1 MTADRVHS
9 VLVYS
14 AQMEPL
20 GGIESHVRELCL
32 RLVEAGKRV
41 TLLCSRSR
49 MEPSTRESLS
59 RAGVTLMLNEKPW
72 FSASPARKWLWT
84 LTALARLSR
93 CKFDVVYTNGQG
105 RNPATVVRWFRGRT
119 RVIHHHHMATDADE
133 IAHWTG
139 AYRNS
144 MRNADVLVVT
154 ADFIRQRMR
163 AAIGR
168 QDVEVAYCFSRRLP
182 SAARTPEPQR
192 PVVFGYFGRLIEG
205 KGIDWI
211 QRLSR
216 DPRLAQVRWKIWGS
230 EAHYRASDFDAF
242 DHIDYEG
249 VFVDEQGLRAA
260 LDALDCFVLLSA
272 TEGLPLSLME
282 VMGAGKPWIATAAG
296 GIPELAH
303 DPASCVLV
311 SLEDPEQVVNAC
323 LVMEARIR
331 AGQIDRVAQQS
342 FYETHLGDR
351 ALLARWLALLEG
363 RS

>member
-1 MTADRVHS
+1 VKS

-14 AQMEPL
+14 AQMEPI
-20 GGIESHVRELCL
+20 GGIESHVKELCL
-32 RLVEAGKRV
+32 RLTEAGKRV

-49 MEPSTRESLS
+49 MEPGTKESLR
-59 RAGVTLMLNEKPW
+59 RAGVALMLNEASW

-84 LTALARLSR
+84 LGALARVPR
-93 CKFDVVYTNGQG
+93 GGFDVVYTNGQG

-133 IAHWTG
+133 IAYWSE

-144 MRNADVLVVT
+144 MLAADVLVVT
-154 ADFIRQRMR
+154 ADFIRRRMR

-168 QDVEVAYCFSRRLP
+168 QDIEVAYCFSRRLS
-182 SAARTPEPQR
+182 SAARVPDAQT

-216 DPRLAQVRWKIWGS
+216 DPRLAGVRWKIWGT
-230 EAHYRASDFDAF
+230 EAHYRASDFDGF
-242 DHIDYEG
+242 DNITYHG
-249 VFVDEQGLRAA
+249 VFTDEAGLRNA

-296 GIPELAH
+296 GVPELAH
-303 DPASCVLV
+303 DPGSCVLV
-311 SLEDPEQVVNAC
+311 GLEDYDRVVEAC
-323 LVMEARIR
+323 LAMEARIR
-331 AGQIDRVAQQS
+331 AGQIDRASQQA
-342 FYETHLGDR
+342 FYETHLGER
-351 ALLARWLALLEG
+351 ALLTRWLALLEG

>member
-1 MTADRVHS
+1 MSGTALS

-14 AQMEPL
+14 AQMEPI

-32 RLVEAGKRV
+32 RLAGLGTRV

-49 MEPSTRESLS
+49 MESATRDRLR
-59 RAGVTLMLNEKPW
+59 RAGVALVLNDTEW
-72 FSASPARKWLWT
+72 FSATPARKWLWT
-84 LTALARLSR
+84 LAALARMSGR
-93 CKFDVVYTNGQG
+93 KFDVVYTNGQG
-105 RNPATVVRWFRGRT
+105 RNPATVVSWFLGRT

-133 IAHWTG
+133 IRHWSA

-154 ADFIRQRMR
+154 ADFIRRRMQ

-168 QDVEVAYCFSRRLP
+168 QDIEVAYCFSRKLP
-182 SAARTPEPQR
+182 SGARTPAPHQ

-211 QRLSR
+211 QRLSV
-216 DPRLAQVRWKIWGS
+216 DPRLAGVRWKLWGT
-230 EAHYRASDFDAF
+230 EVHYRAGDFAGF
-242 DHIDYEG
+242 GNIDYEG
-249 VFVDEQGLRAA
+249 SFADETGLRAA
-260 LDALDCFVLLSA
+260 LEALDCFVLLSA

-303 DPASCVLV
+303 DPTSCVLV
-311 SLEDPEQVVNAC
+311 GLEDFEHVVNVC
-323 LVMEARIR
+323 LAMEARIR
-331 AGQIDRVAQQS
+331 AGQIDHAAQQA
-342 FYETHLGDR
+342 FYETRLGER
-351 ALLARWLALLEG
+351 ALLSRWLGLLEG
-363 RS
+363 RQ